1 MIIPIHLH
9 LFAFCVGWSE
19 EERHHLGQELSD
31 VLLYLLDLAYRCRID
46 LPKAA
51 IDKLEHNAKKYPKDK
66 VYGSSKKYNQY

>member
-1 MIIPIHLH
+1 MVYLV
-9 LFAFCVGWSE
+9 LLGWSD

-31 VLLYLLDLAYRCRID
+31 VLLYLVDLAYRCRID

-51 IDKLEHNAKKYPKDK
+51 IEKLEHNALKYPKDK